1 MKSNPQSAVWKRAQ
15 EIFFAALTETPEDR
29 EAVARRLCDGDEELW
44 AMAARLLAGHAD
56 PDRLLVT
63 PSTVMDPAE
72 REDDPSLPCMIG
84 AYRLL
89 EKIGAGGMGAVYRA
103 ERADGQFRKQVAVKL
118 MAGSALRPSAIQ
130 RFVNERQ
137 ILANLDHPNIA
148 RLLDGGVDGEG
159 RPYIVMEY
167 VDGIAIDRYC
177 RERVLAAEEI
187 VRLFEKVCAA
197 VEYAHGNAVVHRD
210 LKPGNLLVTQDG
222 TPKLLDFGISKLLDG
237 VGEDA
242 APIEHSRGLTPDYA
256 SPEQLRGQP
265 PSPAND
271 VYSLGVLLY
280 ELLTGERPQ
289 SRGPASARE
298 KAGRRVSRDLDA
310 IVMKA
315 MAPEA
320 SARYGSAG
328 ELREDLR
335 RLLLSRTV
343 AARPQ
348 AIVARMLHFLERHR
362 WQAAGAATAAI
373 ALAGGVVLAREQ
385 ARRSAE
391 HRLETVRVIQSL
403 FSATDRGMS
412 RLPESAEARR
422 LFVQEVEQ
430 RLDGLEREAGNDPEL
445 LYQIAFAYQQL
456 ARSQGWA
463 PDSVGDFRGA
473 MQSFQRAL
481 PLALRANRANRPK
494 ADRLTASLYQGLAGT
509 ANWVGDYAM
518 AYRTATE
525 GQSFLK
531 QYRIHV
537 ATADDKEYLAY
548 NLLLLGSY
556 RGESLVALGRMD
568 EARAAW
574 REAEEA
580 AAPYEAQRPRAYQLV
595 GAIITLK
602 QDIGEHYC
610 ALGDS
615 SAGML
620 YGRSAERWARIY
632 AEMSGA
638 DASPNI
644 ARQVEAVIG
653 QCELAAHHG
662 AAALAIFERLAT
674 SFSAESKRDPRNSL
688 IMIRLL
694 YCKRDAAR
702 ARLETGDLDGAAS
715 AYQEAQ
721 VLLRSVPDSETG
733 PTALNNTGQIL
744 AGLAQVEM
752 KRSAQSPAGSEAGL
766 RHLRSGCDSYR
777 KAAAALQK
785 QLQSGGLW
793 LGSRLA
799 LQQAEAALPGCADLQ

>member
-15 EIFFAALTETPEDR
+15 EIFFAALTEAPEDS
-29 EAVARRLCDGDEELW
+29 EAVARRLCGGDEELR
-44 AMAARLLAGHAD
+44 AMVARLLAGHAD

-63 PSTVMDPAE
+63 PSTVMDPTE
-72 REDDPSLPCMIG
+72 PEDDPSLPCMIG
-84 AYRLL
+84 AYRLI

-130 RFVNERQ
+130 RFLNERQ

-177 RERVLAAEEI
+177 RERALNAEET

-222 TPKLLDFGISKLLDG
+222 TPKLLDFGISKLLDS
-237 VGEDA
+237 VGEDV

-315 MAPEA
+315 LAREA

-328 ELREDLR
+328 ELRDDLR
-335 RLLLSRTV
+335 RLLLSRPV
-343 AARPQ
+343 AARPHTT
-348 AIVARMLHFLERHR
+348 VARMVQFLDRHR
-362 WQAAGAATAAI
+362 WQTAGAAAAAI
-373 ALAGGVVLAREQ
+373 ALAGGVLLVREQ
-385 ARRSAE
+385 AGRSAE

-403 FSATDRGMS
+403 FSNIDRGMS

-430 RLDGLEREAGNDPEL
+430 RLGALEREAGDDSEL
-445 LYQIAFAYQQL
+445 LYQVAFTYRQL

-463 PDSVGDFRGA
+463 PDSVGDFRA
-473 MQSFQRAL
+473 ARHSFERAL
-481 PLALRANRANRPK
+481 PLALRASRAGR
-494 ADRLTASLYQGLAGT
+494 AGAARLAAGVYQGLAGT
-509 ANWVGDYAM
+509 ANWMGDYAV
-518 AYRTATE
+518 AYRVATE
-525 GQSFLK
+525 GQSFVR
-531 QYRIHV
+531 QNEGRF
-537 ATADDKEYLAY
+537 AAEEREYFDY
-548 NLLLLGSY
+548 SVLLLGSY
-556 RGESLVALGRMD
+556 RGESLIAQGRIE

-574 REAEEA
+574 READVIA
-580 AAPYEAQRPRAYQLV
+580 TSYEDKPPRAYQLI
-595 GAIITLK
+595 GTIATLK
-602 QDIGEHYC
+602 QDMADHYC
-610 ALGDS
+610 SLKDGGT
-615 SAGML
+615 GMG
-620 YGRSAERWARIY
+620 YARSAERWAGIY
-632 AEMSGA
+632 ARASGG
-638 DASPNI
+638 NVNTHI
-644 ARQVEAVIG
+644 IRQVDGVIG
-653 QCELAAHHG
+653 LCELVTGHPSE
-662 AAALAIFERLAT
+662 ALAIFSRLAKSYT
-674 SFSAESKRDPRNSL
+674 AESQRDPKNSL
-688 IMIRLL
+688 LAIRLL
-694 YCKRDAAR
+694 HIRRDEGR
-702 ARLETGDLDGAAS
+702 ARLELGDLAGAAE
-715 AYQEAQ
+715 AYEQALR
-721 VLLRSVPDSETG
+721 LLSSVPDSDTAA
-733 PTALNNTGQIL
+733 TAL
-744 AGLAQVEM
+744 
-752 KRSAQSPAGSEAGL
+752 K
-766 RHLRSGCDSYR
+766 
-777 KAAAALQK
+777 
-785 QLQSGGLW
+785 
-793 LGSRLA
+793 
-799 LQQAEAALPGCADLQ
+799 